1 MEPFITAAVS
11 LAISVTLITKRKT
24 NYLHLLFAALC
35 FALFADKIGL
45 FLSPILGTA
54 YWRGVHYVGTLSIP
68 PLLIMFARAS
78 FGYRTFLAI
87 RDIIVTVIVSVMA
100 MLAFLTPLL
109 PWFRHDVLLSV
120 YNGGVAAY
128 CFVALLSYIG
138 KEQEGPFRVRMIAV
152 AVAVAI
158 TALCGMIDLIGIMG
172 HRLLPPLFDIAVA
185 VLIYFV
191 FITITNPDLY
201 EWFGTIIRSLSV
213 VGAVLISTLFFYS
226 IMALANQSTTMSF
239 SGVFIVLLFI
249 VILIDPIKDLLRA
262 VVNHFIRNNED
273 LATVAEMGG
282 VSRQKDHA
290 SLEEMATGLAHE
302 IRNPLGSIKGAAQYL
317 KADGEASGTSKLLN
331 IIIEETDR
339 LNSVVSQFLN
349 YARPHTF
356 NVEKQDINRI
366 VHKVVSLVKAKGVPS
381 GITIEEHLAA
391 DLPGVKIDGEQMLQ
405 VLLNIALNGIEA
417 MPDGGTLRFGT
428 VRIVGD
434 GRRKVE
440 IAIADT
446 GQGISAKDRREIF
459 KPFYT
464 TKKRGTGLGL
474 SICHKIVKN
483 HGGTIRVESS
493 PARGTTFFIRL

>member
-1 MEPFITAAVS
+1 MEPFIAAAVS
-11 LAISVTLITKRKT
+11 LAVSVTLITKRKT

-35 FALFADKIGL
+35 FALFSDKIGS
-45 FLSPILGTA
+45 FLHAVLGTT
-54 YWRGVHYVGTLSIP
+54 YWRAVHYVGTLLIP

-87 RDIIVTVIVSVMA
+87 RDIMVTGLMSIIGI
-100 MLAFLTPLL
+100 LAFLTPLF
-109 PWFRHDVLLSV
+109 PWARHDVLLFV
-120 YNGGVAAY
+120 YNGGIAFY
-128 CFVALLSYIG
+128 CFTALLLYIG
-138 KEQEGPFRVRMIAV
+138 NEPAGPFRARMIAV
-152 AVAVAI
+152 AVACAI
-158 TALCGMIDLIGIMG
+158 TAVFGMIDIMG
-172 HRLLPPLFDIAVA
+172 MLGHRMLPPLFDVAVA
-185 VLIYFV
+185 ALIYFV

-201 EWFGTIIRSLSV
+201 EWYGTIIRSLSV
-213 VGAVLISTLFFYS
+213 VGAVLVSTILFYV
-226 IMALANQSTTMSF
+226 IMALANQSTTMPF
-239 SGVFIVLLFI
+239 SGVFISLLFI
-249 VILIDPIKDLLRA
+249 VILIDPVKDLLRSA
-262 VVNHFIRNNED
+262 VNYFLKDYDD
-273 LATVAEMGG
+273 LAPLVDMGT
-282 VSRQKDHA
+282 VSRQKDYA

-317 KADGEASGTSKLLN
+317 KAEAETTGTSKLLT

-366 VHKVVSLVKAKGVPS
+366 VTKVVSLIKAKGAPS
-381 GITIEEHLAA
+381 TITIEENLAA
-391 DLPGVKIDGEQMLQ
+391 HLPGVKIDGEQMLQ

-428 VRIVGD
+428 ARIIGD
-434 GRRKVE
+434 GRRKVG
-440 IAIADT
+440 ISIADT
-446 GQGISAKDRREIF
+446 GQGIEAKDRREIF

-474 SICHKIVKN
+474 SICHKIVRN

-493 PARGTTFFIRL
+493 SDRGTTFFIRI